1 MRGMAVSGL
10 SGSWCAVGK
19 GDGAGSTE
27 NGFRVGTGM
36 MTTDNT
42 GQFQNGASACCRAPR
57 RASSFRRAGAIPLT
71 VLLFAVVAVFCA
83 CYERIGTVANA
94 DLVEFTPN
102 LHGGF
107 LAIGMTEA
115 QPGFVILSI
124 LDRDRVEVNAGLL
137 TSPLAGTHTVVE
149 IQTTSRTLRHRLRG
163 PQIILIDNK
172 GVIQAH
178 AVDWTHEDFETL
190 RKAADCSFEAAN
202 KKQRCG
208 APFLDLYEAF
218 AKWPT
223 GRIPHPVRTFLK
235 PYADSRTRKTKN

>member
-1 MRGMAVSGL
+1 MRGMAVSRVN
-10 SGSWCAVGK
+10 GSSYAVGK
-19 GDGAGSTE
+19 GDEARSTE
-27 NGFRVGTGM
+27 NGLAVGTGM

-42 GQFQNGASACCRAPR
+42 GQMQDGASVCCRAPR
-57 RASSFRRAGAIPLT
+57 RASAFRRIGPIPLT
-71 VLLFAVVAVFCA
+71 MLLFVVVAVFCA

-115 QPGFVILSI
+115 QPGFVILSA
-124 LDRDRVEVNAGLL
+124 LNRDQVEVNAGLL
-137 TSPLAGTHTVVE
+137 TSPVAGTHTVVE
-149 IQTTSRTLRHRLRG
+149 IQTTGGTLRHRLRG
-163 PQIILIDNK
+163 PQIILIDDK

-178 AVDWTHEDFETL
+178 AVDWTLEDFEAL

-208 APFLDLYEAF
+208 APFLDLHEAF

-235 PYADSRTRKTKN
+235 PFADSRTRKTTK